1 MILRRRRLWFVVLV
15 GLLSI
20 VLAGGAWVWG
30 ASPSGIWCKDAERIE
45 LGMSR
50 QEVAAIFSK
59 PPNDYRYLSARPYL
73 FNHQVWDA
81 IDGQIEIWYDDSGV
95 IRVSPSCDGVIS
107 CQFERLRSKLNWW

>member
-20 VLAGGAWVWG
+20 VLAGGAWAWR
-30 ASPSGIWCKDAERIE
+30 ASSGIWCKDAERIE

-95 IRVSPSCDGVIS
+95 VRVSPSCDGVIS
-107 CQFERLRSKLNWW
+107 CQLERLRSKLNCW